1 MSEQEPN
8 DTTDAPAKTVR
19 KSRGGFSLRRI
30 FTRLFEGLQWITER
44 TINLLRMLV
53 TLAMFSVV
61 AFIIYNAYV
70 TRNTV
75 AVKPF
80 QVPVSVGRDNH
91 EHAGRIIA
99 NQLNRHL
106 LETQNTL
113 HEQLQIDIDQP
124 VPAEESVL
132 IEGESIKLPETGIT
146 IDNVIEFISGIF
158 GRKNLSGA
166 VYFEPDKN
174 NKDKLHLQ
182 LSLRGRIISL
192 SENDLS
198 QDEREALPPTHKYRL
213 NIKLISAMLRTR
225 SKEILSIASEDHN
238 LYYYCTRDVATIEHK
253 GEQHEDFFGYCNQ
266 LRDGNATPD
275 KLEKLKGQLV
285 DNGHTPDNKTIV
297 GSVVQY
303 INNEINRKQLTLC
316 QSGKTLEDKVC
327 KKINLAKKA
336 GAIPPPDTTSAVRAA
351 TIFQSGSDSLRSYRY
366 APASVMEPIQALA
379 LVAESAV
386 DIAPTK
392 LSTLAGKCDQEQ
404 SDHSDRSVKIASAL
418 ENHCFAPQ
426 KQQAFAASS
435 EAILQANKFHEDALQ
450 QYHNEAYQLA
460 AVNYQQA
467 ITQNCHHDVAWGN
480 LGILLSKATDLKV
493 RDVKQ
498 GQCAL
503 LRATTLNSD
512 KFWLWHSL
520 CVAQA
525 LQAEGDLEQFL
536 NYESCQT
543 ASTITPTAKTVN
555 ERLFN
560 IEIGSRY
567 VELEKLEQ
575 AAIAYVRSMKLE
587 KTRSRSMAKVM
598 TALIELEEKGV
609 EAAKGQACR
618 IYKASTAT
626 EDEEQRGEYE
636 KELDKMALKQGCST
650 IAE

>member
-1 MSEQEPN
+1 MPEQQPS
-8 DTTDAPAKTVR
+8 DTTEVPPKTAR
-19 KSRGGFSLRRI
+19 KPRSRFSLQRI
-30 FTRLFEGLQWITER
+30 FTRLFEGLQWITEH
-44 TINLLRMLV
+44 TTNLLRMLV

-61 AFIIYNAYV
+61 AFIIYNAYA

-113 HEQLQIDIDQP
+113 REQLQIDIDQP
-124 VPAEESVL
+124 VPTEESVL

-158 GRKNLSGA
+158 GRKNLSGS

-174 NKDKLHLQ
+174 NEDTLHLQ

-198 QDEREALPPTHKYRL
+198 QDEREKLPPTHRYRL
-213 NIKLISAMLRTR
+213 NIKLISALLKNR

-238 LYYYCTRDVATIEHK
+238 LYYYCTRDVAAIEHK
-253 GEQHEDFFGYCNQ
+253 REQHDDFFGYCNQ

-275 KLEKLKGQLV
+275 KLEKLKGKLV
-285 DNGHTPDNKTIV
+285 ENGHIPDNKTIV
-297 GSVVQY
+297 GSVIQY

-336 GAIPPPDTTSAVRAA
+336 SAPPVATTSAVIVDNQA
-351 TIFQSGSDSLRSYRY
+351 QSNSLRYYSY
-366 APASVMEPIQALA
+366 APAPVMEPIQAL
-379 LVAESAV
+379 VAESTV
-386 DIAPTK
+386 EITPTK
-392 LSTLAGKCDQEQ
+392 LSTLEEKCNQAQ
-404 SDHSDRSVKIASAL
+404 SDYPDRGAKIASSL
-418 ENHCFAPQ
+418 EDHCFASQ
-426 KQQAFAASS
+426 KQNSFAASS
-435 EAILQANKFHEDALQ
+435 EAILQANKLHEDALQ
-450 QYHNEAYQLA
+450 QYNNGAYQLSA
-460 AVNYQQA
+460 QNYQQA

-480 LGILLSKATDLKV
+480 LGILLSKATDPKV
-493 RDVKQ
+493 RDIKQ

-503 LRATTLNSD
+503 LRATKLNSD

-525 LQAEGDLEQFL
+525 FQAEDDLEQFL
-536 NYESCQT
+536 SYESCQT
-543 ASTITPTAKTVN
+543 ASTITPTAKIVN

-567 VELEKLEQ
+567 VELGKLEQ

-587 KTRSRSMAKVM
+587 KTRGKSMAKAVA
-598 TALIELEEKGV
+598 ALVELEEKGV

-618 IYKASTAT
+618 IYKASIAT
-626 EDEEQRGEYE
+626 EDQEQRGEYE
-636 KELDKMALKQGCST
+636 KELDKIALRQGCSI